1 MYFTSEIYRVRFRN
15 GGATVYKIDRLMGS
29 VHVVD
34 ETEQVYDSPS
44 DLPKWVQDRVALL
57 SMFDPNE
64 KPAQTIE
71 GIGRRVDENT
81 FWIYK

>member
-1 MYFTSEIYRVRFRN
+1 MYFTNDIYRVRFRD
-15 GGATVYKIDRLMGS
+15 GGAGMYKIDKLMGS
-29 VHVVD
+29 ADASEEREVF
-34 ETEQVYDSPS
+34 YDCPA
-44 DLPKWVQDRVALL
+44 DLPKWVQERVALL

-71 GIGRRVDENT
+71 GIGRRVDANT

>member
-15 GGATVYKIDRLMGS
+15 GRAAVYKIDRLMGS
-29 VHVVD
+29 TDAV
-34 ETEQVYDSPS
+34 EEKEQFFDSPS